1 MSDDRP
7 TLEER
12 VEKIARELQ
21 LLTAK
26 VDRLA
31 LRIDSSTPS
40 SDSVRGP
47 ETSAV
52 TEARSPFPPQ
62 SDWTG
67 ATILAGTAA
76 VCFLLVVALTLRTL
90 VDNRIIDQ
98 PIGAIAGLTYAS
110 LILIYGYYRAR
121 SKRRFAS
128 LSTTCG
134 VALVLAIVLETHFRF
149 DLLPAEA
156 AYGILAATLFVM
168 LVAGLRYCAY
178 GPLNIAIPGISLVAM
193 SMNFPNPDFVHL
205 GCVLALGIIAA
216 YAVTADPRT
225 RWLVWCMLALTGFFW
240 IWWTLKLRIPLLRH
254 EELLPSV
261 RENWYLPSLSL
272 FVLFYAFQ
280 TSYAALRAT
289 RPMGAFECIVPG
301 VTGLGAYTAARA
313 IAVAEGYS
321 LYTLGWAGIGAA
333 LIYAAIAA
341 WFAHRN
347 DKARRAATWF
357 AVAALALL
365 ALIVPETAPSTTVA
379 LVVWSLAAVAVSLFG
394 RGRLGPVV
402 QIAAILLQI
411 YGCGFGAWHGIFGV
425 NVAMPAVVALVA
437 LCIACAYHYGLV
449 HCGPDASKDR
459 FAALPQAIRPVA
471 ITVFFVSVIYAF
483 GSARLTLYTLLA
495 SALDDVGLYF
505 ECGQSMLIN
514 VGALL
519 LAILALRRKRNDFM
533 ATAVLVAIL
542 GALKVFT
549 YDLLRTQGIPLV
561 LSVFV
566 FGVTTTAGSL
576 IWNRWQRSVS
586 PVDPSAP
593 QS

>member
-1 MSDDRP
+1 MSDDRL

-31 LRIDSSTPS
+31 FRIDSSSPS
-40 SDSVRGP
+40 SEFVQGR
-47 ETSAV
+47 ETVAS
-52 TEARSPFPPQ
+52 TEARSPLPPQ

-98 PIGAIAGLTYAS
+98 PIGAIAGLAYAS
-110 LILIYGYYRAR
+110 LILVYGYYRAR
-121 SKRRFAS
+121 SKRKFAS

-134 VALVLAIVLETHFRF
+134 VTLVLAIVLETHFRF

-178 GPLNIAIPGISLVAM
+178 GPLDIAIPGISLVAM

-216 YAVTADPRT
+216 YAVTSDPRT
-225 RWLVWCMLALTGFFW
+225 RWLVWCMLALTAFFW
-240 IWWTLKLRIPLLRH
+240 IWWALKLRIPLLRH
-254 EELLPSV
+254 EELLPSL

-272 FVLFYAFQ
+272 FVLLYVFQ
-280 TSYAALRAT
+280 TSHTALSAK
-289 RPMGAFECIVPG
+289 RPLGAFECIVPS
-301 VTGLGAYTAARA
+301 VTGLGAYAAARA
-313 IAVAEGYS
+313 IAVAEGYA
-321 LYTLGWAGIGAA
+321 LDTLGWAGIGAA
-333 LIYAAIAA
+333 LIYVAIAA

-357 AVAALALL
+357 AVASLALL
-365 ALIVPETAPSTTVA
+365 ALIVPETTPNAILT

-394 RGRLGPVV
+394 RGRLGPAV

-411 YGCGFGAWHGIFGV
+411 YGCAFGAWHGIFGV
-425 NVAMPAVVALVA
+425 NVALPAAAAMAVLFV
-437 LCIACAYHYGLV
+437 ACAYHYGFV
-449 HCGPDASKDR
+449 QRGPDASKDR
-459 FAALPQAIRPVA
+459 SAALPQTIRPVA
-471 ITVFFVSVIYAF
+471 IAVFFVSVIYAF
-483 GSARLTLYTLLA
+483 GAARLTLYTLLA
-495 SALDDVGLYF
+495 SALDDVWHYF

-519 LAILALRRKRNDFM
+519 LAVLALKWKRNDFM

-542 GALKVFT
+542 GALKVLT

-586 PVDPSAP
+586 PEDPNTT